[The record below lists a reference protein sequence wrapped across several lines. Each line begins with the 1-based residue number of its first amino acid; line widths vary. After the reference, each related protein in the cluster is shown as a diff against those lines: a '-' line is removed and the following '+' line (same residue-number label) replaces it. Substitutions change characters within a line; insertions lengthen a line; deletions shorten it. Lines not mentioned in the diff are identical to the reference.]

1 MIIKLEGKIAIVTG
15 STAGIG
21 HAIAAGLAEAGATVV
36 VNGRTEERVQQAI
49 AQIKAK
55 LPKAQLKGLAAD
67 LGTAEGAK
75 ALIASVPE
83 ADILVNNLG
92 IFEPKPFFEIPDEDW
107 ERFFRV
113 NVLSGARLARHY
125 TPGMVARKWGRVMF
139 ISSESGLQ
147 IPAEMVHYGMTKTAQ
162 LAVARGLAETVAG
175 TGVTVNSVLPGPTR
189 SEGVEKF
196 VEQVGKQSGKSFE
209 QMEKD
214 FFRSM
219 RPSSLIK
226 RFATNEEVANMV
238 VYLASEQASAT
249 TGAAVRVDGGVVRS
263 IA

>member
-1 MIIKLEGKIAIVTG
+1 VIINLSGKKAIVTG

-21 HAIAAGLAEAGATVV
+21 HAIAQGLAQSGANVV
-36 VNGRTEERVQQAI
+36 INGRTEERVAQAVS
-49 AQIKAK
+49 QIRSAMPQAK
-55 LPKAQLKGLAAD
+55 LQGLAAD
-67 LGTAEGAK
+67 LGTAEGA
-75 ALIASVPE
+75 ARLFEQVPDC
-83 ADILVNNLG
+83 DILVNNLG

-113 NVLSGARLARHY
+113 NVLSGVRLARHY
-125 TPGMVARKWGRVMF
+125 TPGMVKRGWGRVMF

-147 IPAEMVHYGMTKTAQ
+147 IPAEMVHYGTTKTAQ

-175 TGVTVNSVLPGPTR
+175 SGVTVNSVLPGPTR
-189 SEGVEKF
+189 SEGVERF
-196 VEQVGKQSGKSFE
+196 VDQVGKQSGKSFE
-209 QMEKD
+209 QVEKD
-214 FFRSM
+214 FFKSM
-219 RPSSLIK
+219 RPSSLLK

-249 TGAAVRVDGGVVRS
+249 TGASVRVDGGVVRS

>member
-1 MIIKLEGKIAIVTG
+1 MIIKLEGKTAIVSG

-21 HAIAAGLAEAGATVV
+21 RAIAQGLAETGATVV

-55 LPKAQLKGLAAD
+55 FPKAELKGVTAD

-75 ALIASVPE
+75 TLIAAVPE
-83 ADILVNNLG
+83 ADILINNLG
-92 IFEPKPFFEIPDEDW
+92 IFEPKPFFDIPDEDW
-107 ERFFRV
+107 DRFFRV
-113 NVLSGARLARHY
+113 NVLSGVRLARHY
-125 TPGMVARKWGRVMF
+125 TRGMVQRKWGRVMF

-196 VEQVGKQSGKSFE
+196 VEQVGKQSGKNFE

-214 FFRSM
+214 F
-219 RPSSLIK
+219 PQHAPL
-226 RFATNEEVANMV
+226 VADQ
-238 VYLASEQASAT
+238 EICHQ
-249 TGAAVRVDGGVVRS
+249 
-263 IA
+263 